1 MKKLYGLLGW
11 PVAHSVSPAMMNAAF
26 AELGIDAVYL
36 AFAVPPADL
45 RAALDGLLALGA
57 GGVNI
62 TIPHKLGA
70 YQWAPRHS
78 DEARLAGAVNTL
90 RLRPRSDADDPA
102 APEVIGHNTDVAG
115 WWTSLRT
122 VLPHAPKRVVILG
135 AGGAARAALAGLAL
149 YAQSAEVVLTA
160 RNPQKAAETAASFQE
175 YISVSLLPWREREQA
190 VAAADLVVNATPMG
204 MWPHDDVSPID
215 DETCLH
221 PGQVVQDMVY
231 RPLQTRLLRQAARRG
246 AKRVD
251 GLDMLVRQGAEA
263 FEFWLGVSA
272 PVDVMRQAARASLGL

>member
-1 MKKLYGLLGW
+1 MKRVYGLLGW
-11 PVAHSVSPAMMNAAF
+11 PVAHSASPAMMNAAF

-36 AFAVPPADL
+36 AFAVPPANL
-45 RAALDGLLALGA
+45 QAALDGLLALGA

-90 RLRPRSDADDPA
+90 RLHPYSDGEDPEAAD
-102 APEVIGHNTDVAG
+102 VMGHNTDVAG

-122 VLPHAPKRVVILG
+122 ALPRMPKRVVILG

-149 YAQSAEVVLTA
+149 YAPTAEVGLAA
-160 RNPQKAAETAASFQE
+160 RNLEKAAETAASFQE
-175 YISVSLLPWREREQA
+175 YISVNLVSWREREQA
-190 VAAADLVVNATPMG
+190 VAAADVVVNATPMG
-204 MWPHDDVSPID
+204 MWPQDDTSPID

-231 RPLQTRLLRQAARRG
+231 RPLETRLLQQAARRG
-246 AKRVD
+246 AERVD
-251 GLDMLVRQGAEA
+251 GLDMLVRQGVEA
-263 FEFWLGVSA
+263 LEFWLGVSA
-272 PVDVMRQAARASLGL
+272 PVEVMRQAARASLGL